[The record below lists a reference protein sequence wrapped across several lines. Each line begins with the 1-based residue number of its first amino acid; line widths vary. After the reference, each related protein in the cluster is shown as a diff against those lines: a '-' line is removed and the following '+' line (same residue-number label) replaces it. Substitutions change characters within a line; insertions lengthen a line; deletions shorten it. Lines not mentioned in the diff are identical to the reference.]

1 MEGLT
6 LVLKMERPT
15 LYQGSD
21 LPDRNKSSALGLPRD
36 VFFLLMNM
44 PTRIK
49 KMMYNTITIE
59 SVAPIWIL
67 SIAMVF
73 KMKVQLDDAFF
84 MVIYILQITMKK
96 NVIGSFN

>member
-15 LYQGSD
+15 LYQGND
-21 LPDRNKSSALGLPRD
+21 LPDKNKSSAFGVPRA
-36 VFFLLMNM
+36 VFLFLMNM

-59 SVAPIWIL
+59 SVAPICIL
-67 SIAMVF
+67 LIAMV
-73 KMKVQLDDAFF
+73 
-84 MVIYILQITMKK
+84 
-96 NVIGSFN
+96 N